1 MGMKSICFSLN
12 SLERYM
18 FFQKN
23 LLDNKSASPVIRTV
37 SDINNPAFN
46 DWDLTHHFNSVQ
58 LQELKTLKLLHK
70 IEKKMRRTKFEPEA
84 AKSTL
89 VFELAPI
96 TQCANYLFKFKS
108 KDLELI
114 SKVLEKQLWREFFSV
129 NSFSPRTAFMLTN
142 VIKFFKKQLSK
153 RFL

>member
-1 MGMKSICFSLN
+1 MCLLHVKYYWKHMFRKTNQFTITAEVIGLQLGCSSPWTRNYNLVTKKNIKEAEIVKELN
-12 SLERYM
+12 
-18 FFQKN
+18 
-23 LLDNKSASPVIRTV
+23 
-37 SDINNPAFN
+37 
-46 DWDLTHHFNSVQ
+46 
-58 LQELKTLKLLHK
+58 TLKLFHK
-70 IEKKMRRTKFEPEA
+70 IEKKIRRTKF
-84 AKSTL
+84 
-89 VFELAPI
+89 VFELSPI

-114 SKVLEKQLWREFFSV
+114 SKVLEKQLWRKFFSV